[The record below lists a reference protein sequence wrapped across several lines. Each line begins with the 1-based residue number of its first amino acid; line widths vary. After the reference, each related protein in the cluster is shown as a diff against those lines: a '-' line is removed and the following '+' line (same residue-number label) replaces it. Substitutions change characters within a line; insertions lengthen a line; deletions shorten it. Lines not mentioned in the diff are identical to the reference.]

1 MTARG
6 HAGWGESLND
16 AQVMHAMALDDMY
29 HVQSV
34 LARGAGELTEL
45 VTIEG
50 AGPFV
55 RKKIPAEMARRGVW
69 SALGQCSCTRLPRV
83 EATYEL
89 PDQFVVVYDYV
100 PGKTAESLVK
110 ESGVLPEAEATR
122 IASEVCEA
130 AGALH
135 ELGVIHRDISPRN
148 IVVSSDGAHLIDLGI
163 ARLRVEGAVRDTNAL
178 GTYGFAAPEQYGF
191 EQTDARSDVYSIGC
205 VLGYLLTGLVPN
217 ADGYQ
222 EALADEAHVS
232 AQVRTIVQKACSFE
246 PSSRCQSAMD
256 LAAALR
262 CERDAGGAQRQQ
274 VSLADIGSEIDL
286 EELRAAIEASERE
299 ARGDKAERTSR
310 RPKRNALLVVV
321 ACVLTVVAVILV
333 LLAKDGVIAR
343 RVGMDASSTPT
354 WGGSYKPS
362 TNASSADAP
371 SGDNEA
377 AADDVLKVGN
387 VSWRYCAGWVYATY
401 SVTNTS
407 NDKLLRMPTTTAT
420 ARDASGNVVGSSGG
434 IFSYVFPG
442 QTLWDEVAV
451 TDDADVATVT
461 VTPETVEDWEQASAS
476 ADDASAF
483 SVLNTTCKA
492 KPGTALS
499 VTGEVACQKK
509 SRFAEGQIG
518 LAVLLKDASGSVVAS
533 QIVMTDYPADGGSS
547 PFEAYILDV
556 PEFDTYE
563 VYPFDM

>member
-69 SALGQCSCTRLPRV
+69 SALGLCSCTRLPRV

-148 IVVSSDGAHLIDLGI
+148 IVVSADGAHLIDLGI

-246 PSSRCQSAMD
+246 PSSRYQSAAE
-256 LAAALR
+256 LSAALR
-262 CERDAGGAQRQQ
+262 GEKPAEAEVLVAEQTASAATRGKTPRGARPSRRYPWFITLAQVMAFVLAAFCMVMIVRGVLGRQAASGGDDAAAASAPAAQTAEAPSSGGAATAPEDSILQ
-274 VSLADIGSEIDL
+274 VKTLGWFEDTGFAYAVYEMSNTSDDVCVSPAD
-286 EELRAAIEASERE
+286 
-299 ARGDKAERTSR
+299 
-310 RPKRNALLVVV
+310 V
-321 ACVLTVVAVILV
+321 TVTGY
-333 LLAKDGVIAR
+333 AKDGSVKVTLWDMATYLYPGQTVT
-343 RVGMDASSTPT
+343 RVAMVGEALGVTSVGVTCDAPE
-354 WGGSYKPS
+354 SYMLR
-362 TNASSADAP
+362 NATAADAP
-371 SGDNEA
+371 
-377 AADDVLKVGN
+377 VL
-387 VSWRYCAGWVYATY
+387 S
-401 SVTNTS
+401 
-407 NDKLLRMPTTTAT
+407 
-420 ARDASGNVVGSSGG
+420 ASGVDVTQKGE
-434 IFSYVFPG
+434 
-442 QTLWDEVAV
+442 EV
-451 TDDADVATVT
+451 
-461 VTPETVEDWEQASAS
+461 
-476 ADDASAF
+476 
-483 SVLNTTCKA
+483 
-492 KPGTALS
+492 S
-499 VTGEVACQKK
+499 VTGTVALDRAGANDVPYTCVCVV
-509 SRFAEGQIG
+509 F
-518 LAVLLKDASGSVVAS
+518 KDAAGNIVGGGLNSVDTPTEGAS
-533 QIVMTDYPADGGSS
+533 APFQIDCYSVGDYAS
-547 PFEAYILDV
+547 
-556 PEFDTYE
+556 YE
-563 VYPFDM
+563 VYVSQA

>member
-1 MTARG
+1 
-6 HAGWGESLND
+6 
-16 AQVMHAMALDDMY
+16 MALDDMY

-69 SALGQCSCTRLPRV
+69 SALGLCSCTRLPRV

-148 IVVSSDGAHLIDLGI
+148 IVVSADGAHLIDLGI

-246 PSSRCQSAMD
+246 PSSRYQSAAE
-256 LAAALR
+256 LSAALR
-262 CERDAGGAQRQQ
+262 GEKPAEAEVLVAEQTASAATRGKTPRGARPSRRYPWFITLAQVMAFVLAAFCMVMFVRGVLGRQAASGGDDAAAAAASAPAAQTAEAPSSGGAATAPEDSILQ
-274 VSLADIGSEIDL
+274 VKTLGWFEDTGFAYAVYEMSNTSDDVCVSPAD
-286 EELRAAIEASERE
+286 
-299 ARGDKAERTSR
+299 
-310 RPKRNALLVVV
+310 V
-321 ACVLTVVAVILV
+321 TVTGY
-333 LLAKDGVIAR
+333 AKDGSVKVTLWDMATYLYPGQTVT
-343 RVGMDASSTPT
+343 RVAMVGEALGVTSVGVTCDAPE
-354 WGGSYKPS
+354 SYMLR
-362 TNASSADAP
+362 NATAADAP
-371 SGDNEA
+371 
-377 AADDVLKVGN
+377 VL
-387 VSWRYCAGWVYATY
+387 S
-401 SVTNTS
+401 
-407 NDKLLRMPTTTAT
+407 
-420 ARDASGNVVGSSGG
+420 ASGVDVTQKGE
-434 IFSYVFPG
+434 
-442 QTLWDEVAV
+442 EV
-451 TDDADVATVT
+451 
-461 VTPETVEDWEQASAS
+461 
-476 ADDASAF
+476 
-483 SVLNTTCKA
+483 
-492 KPGTALS
+492 S
-499 VTGEVACQKK
+499 VTGTVALDRAGANDVPYTCVCVV
-509 SRFAEGQIG
+509 F
-518 LAVLLKDASGSVVAS
+518 KDAAGNIVGGGLNSVDTPTEGAS
-533 QIVMTDYPADGGSS
+533 APFQIDCYSVGDYAS
-547 PFEAYILDV
+547 
-556 PEFDTYE
+556 YE
-563 VYPFDM
+563 VYVSQA

>member
-69 SALGQCSCTRLPRV
+69 SALGLCSCTRLPRV

-148 IVVSSDGAHLIDLGI
+148 IVVSADGAHLIDLGI

-222 EALADEAHVS
+222 EALADEAHAS

-246 PSSRCQSAMD
+246 PSSRYQSAAE
-256 LAAALR
+256 LSAALR
-262 CERDAGGAQRQQ
+262 GEKPAEAEVLVAEQTASAATRGKTPRGARPSRRYPWFITLAQVMAFVLAAFCMVMFVRGVLGRQAASGGDDAAAASAPAAQTAEAPSSGGAATAPEDSILQ
-274 VSLADIGSEIDL
+274 VKTLGWFEDTGFAYAVYEMSNTSDDVCVSPAD
-286 EELRAAIEASERE
+286 
-299 ARGDKAERTSR
+299 
-310 RPKRNALLVVV
+310 V
-321 ACVLTVVAVILV
+321 TVTGY
-333 LLAKDGVIAR
+333 AKDGSVKVTLWDMATYLYPGQTVT
-343 RVGMDASSTPT
+343 RVAMVGEALGVTSVGVTCDAPE
-354 WGGSYKPS
+354 SYMLR
-362 TNASSADAP
+362 NATAADAP
-371 SGDNEA
+371 
-377 AADDVLKVGN
+377 VL
-387 VSWRYCAGWVYATY
+387 S
-401 SVTNTS
+401 
-407 NDKLLRMPTTTAT
+407 
-420 ARDASGNVVGSSGG
+420 ASGVDVTQKGE
-434 IFSYVFPG
+434 
-442 QTLWDEVAV
+442 EV
-451 TDDADVATVT
+451 
-461 VTPETVEDWEQASAS
+461 
-476 ADDASAF
+476 
-483 SVLNTTCKA
+483 
-492 KPGTALS
+492 S
-499 VTGEVACQKK
+499 VTGTVALDRAGANDVPYTCVCVV
-509 SRFAEGQIG
+509 F
-518 LAVLLKDASGSVVAS
+518 KDAAGNIVGGGLNSVDTPTEGAS
-533 QIVMTDYPADGGSS
+533 APFQIDCYSVGDYAS
-547 PFEAYILDV
+547 
-556 PEFDTYE
+556 YE
-563 VYPFDM
+563 VYVSQA

>member
-246 PSSRCQSAMD
+246 PSSRYQSAAE
-256 LAAALR
+256 LSAALR
-262 CERDAGGAQRQQ
+262 GEKPAEAEVLVAEQTASAATRGKTPRGARP
-274 VSLADIGSEIDL
+274 
-286 EELRAAIEASERE
+286 
-299 ARGDKAERTSR
+299 SR
-310 RPKRNALLVVV
+310 RYPWFITLAQVMVF
-321 ACVLTVVAVILV
+321 VLAAFCMVMFVRGV
-333 LLAKDGVIAR
+333 LGRQA
-343 RVGMDASSTPT
+343 
-354 WGGSYKPS
+354 
-362 TNASSADAP
+362 
-371 SGDNEA
+371 
-377 AADDVLKVGN
+377 
-387 VSWRYCAGWVYATY
+387 
-401 SVTNTS
+401 
-407 NDKLLRMPTTTAT
+407 
-420 ARDASGNVVGSSGG
+420 ASGAANSGG
-434 IFSYVFPG
+434 K
-442 QTLWDEVAV
+442 VA
-451 TDDADVATVT
+451 AEA
-461 VTPETVEDWEQASAS
+461 PAASAS
-476 ADDASAF
+476 AAQTAEAPSSGGAATAPEDNVLQVKTLGWFEDTGFAYAVYEMSNTSDDVCVSPADVTVTGYAKDSSVKVTLWDMATYLYPGQTVTRVAMVGEALGVTSVGVTCDAPESYMLRNATAADAPVLSASG
-483 SVLNTTCKA
+483 VDVTQK
-492 KPGTALS
+492 GEEVS
-499 VTGEVACQKK
+499 VTGTVALDRAGANDVPYTCVCVVFKDAAGNIVGGGLN
-509 SRFAEGQIG
+509 SVDTPAEGASAPFQIDCYSVG
-518 LAVLLKDASGSVVAS
+518 DYAS
-533 QIVMTDYPADGGSS
+533 
-547 PFEAYILDV
+547 
-556 PEFDTYE
+556 YE
-563 VYPFDM
+563 VYVSQA

>member
-1 MTARG
+1 M
-6 HAGWGESLND
+6 GESLND
-16 AQVMHAMALDDMY
+16 AQVMHAMALDDVY

-55 RKKIPAEMARRGVW
+55 RKKLPAEMARRGVW

-163 ARLRVEGAVRDTNAL
+163 ARLRVEGAVRDTNAP

-246 PSSRCQSAMD
+246 PSSRYQSAAD

-262 CERDAGGAQRQQ
+262 GEKPAEAEVLVAEQTASAATRGKTPRGARPSRRYPWFITLAQVMVFVLAAFCMVMFVRGVLGRQAASGAADSGGKVAAEAPAASAPAAQTAEAPSSGGAATAPEDNVLQVKTLGWFEDAGTAYAVYEMSNTSDDVC
-274 VSLADIGSEIDL
+274 VSLAG
-286 EELRAAIEASERE
+286 
-299 ARGDKAERTSR
+299 
-310 RPKRNALLVVV
+310 V
-321 ACVLTVVAVILV
+321 TVTGY
-333 LLAKDGVIAR
+333 AKDGSV
-343 RVGMDASSTPT
+343 
-354 WGGSYKPS
+354 
-362 TNASSADAP
+362 
-371 SGDNEA
+371 
-377 AADDVLKVGN
+377 KVTL
-387 VSWRYCAGWVYATY
+387 WDMATY
-401 SVTNTS
+401 
-407 NDKLLRMPTTTAT
+407 L
-420 ARDASGNVVGSSGG
+420 
-434 IFSYVFPG
+434 YPG
-442 QTLWDEVAV
+442 QTVTRVAMVGEALGV
-451 TDDADVATVT
+451 TSVGVTCDAPDSYELRNAT
-461 VTPETVEDWEQASAS
+461 
-476 ADDASAF
+476 ADDAP
-483 SVLNTTCKA
+483 VLSTS
-492 KPGTALS
+492 GVG
-499 VTGEVACQKK
+499 VTERSGEVSVAGMVRLDKAGANDVPYTCVCVVFKDAAGNIVGGGLN
-509 SRFAEGQIG
+509 SVDTPAEG
-518 LAVLLKDASGSVVAS
+518 ASAPFRIDCYSVGDYAS
-533 QIVMTDYPADGGSS
+533 
-547 PFEAYILDV
+547 
-556 PEFDTYE
+556 YE
-563 VYPFDM
+563 VYVSQA

>member
-1 MTARG
+1 MTVRG

-69 SALGQCSCTRLPRV
+69 SALGLCSCTRLPRV

-148 IVVSSDGAHLIDLGI
+148 IVVSADGAHLIDLGI

-246 PSSRCQSAMD
+246 PSSRYQSAAE
-256 LAAALR
+256 LSAALR
-262 CERDAGGAQRQQ
+262 GEKPAEAEVLVAEQTASAATRGKTPRGARPSRRYPWFITLAQVMAFVLAAFCMVMFVRGVLGRQAASGGDDAAAAASAPAAQTAEAPSSGGAATAPEDSILQ
-274 VSLADIGSEIDL
+274 VKTLGWFEDTGFAYAVYEMSNTSDDVCVSPAD
-286 EELRAAIEASERE
+286 
-299 ARGDKAERTSR
+299 
-310 RPKRNALLVVV
+310 V
-321 ACVLTVVAVILV
+321 TVTGY
-333 LLAKDGVIAR
+333 AKDGSVKVTLWDMATYLYPGQTVT
-343 RVGMDASSTPT
+343 RVAMVGEALGVTSVGVTCDAPE
-354 WGGSYKPS
+354 SYMLR
-362 TNASSADAP
+362 NATAADAP
-371 SGDNEA
+371 
-377 AADDVLKVGN
+377 VL
-387 VSWRYCAGWVYATY
+387 S
-401 SVTNTS
+401 
-407 NDKLLRMPTTTAT
+407 
-420 ARDASGNVVGSSGG
+420 ASGVDVTQKGE
-434 IFSYVFPG
+434 
-442 QTLWDEVAV
+442 EV
-451 TDDADVATVT
+451 
-461 VTPETVEDWEQASAS
+461 
-476 ADDASAF
+476 
-483 SVLNTTCKA
+483 
-492 KPGTALS
+492 S
-499 VTGEVACQKK
+499 VTGTVALDRAGANDVPYTCVCVV
-509 SRFAEGQIG
+509 F
-518 LAVLLKDASGSVVAS
+518 KDAAGNIVGGGLNSVDTPTEGAS
-533 QIVMTDYPADGGSS
+533 APFQIDCYSVGDYAS
-547 PFEAYILDV
+547 
-556 PEFDTYE
+556 YE
-563 VYPFDM
+563 VYVSQA

>member
-1 MTARG
+1 MAARG

-69 SALGQCSCTRLPRV
+69 SALGLCSCTRLPRV

-148 IVVSSDGAHLIDLGI
+148 IVVSADGAHLIDLGI

-246 PSSRCQSAMD
+246 PSSRYQSAAE
-256 LAAALR
+256 LSAALR
-262 CERDAGGAQRQQ
+262 GEKPAEAEVLVAEQTASAATRGKTPRGARPSRRYPWFITLAQVMAFVLAAFCMVMFVRGVLGRQAASGGDDAAAASAPAAQTAEAPSSGGAATAPEDSILQ
-274 VSLADIGSEIDL
+274 VKTLGWFEDTGFAYAVYEMSNTSDDVCVSPAD
-286 EELRAAIEASERE
+286 
-299 ARGDKAERTSR
+299 
-310 RPKRNALLVVV
+310 V
-321 ACVLTVVAVILV
+321 TVTGY
-333 LLAKDGVIAR
+333 AKDGSVKVTLWDMATYLYPSQTVT
-343 RVGMDASSTPT
+343 RVAMVGEALGVTSVGVTCDAPE
-354 WGGSYKPS
+354 SYMLR
-362 TNASSADAP
+362 NATAADAP
-371 SGDNEA
+371 
-377 AADDVLKVGN
+377 VL
-387 VSWRYCAGWVYATY
+387 S
-401 SVTNTS
+401 
-407 NDKLLRMPTTTAT
+407 
-420 ARDASGNVVGSSGG
+420 ASGVDVTQKGE
-434 IFSYVFPG
+434 
-442 QTLWDEVAV
+442 EV
-451 TDDADVATVT
+451 
-461 VTPETVEDWEQASAS
+461 
-476 ADDASAF
+476 
-483 SVLNTTCKA
+483 
-492 KPGTALS
+492 S
-499 VTGEVACQKK
+499 VTGTVALDRAGANDVPYTCVCVV
-509 SRFAEGQIG
+509 F
-518 LAVLLKDASGSVVAS
+518 KDAAGNIVGGGLNSVDTPTEGAS
-533 QIVMTDYPADGGSS
+533 APFQIDCYSVGDYAS
-547 PFEAYILDV
+547 
-556 PEFDTYE
+556 YE
-563 VYPFDM
+563 VYVSQA

>member
-69 SALGQCSCTRLPRV
+69 SALGLCSCTRLPRV

-148 IVVSSDGAHLIDLGI
+148 IVVSADGAHLIDLGI

-246 PSSRCQSAMD
+246 PSSRYQSAAE
-256 LAAALR
+256 LSAALR
-262 CERDAGGAQRQQ
+262 GEKPAEAEVLVAEQTASAATRGKTPRGARPSRRYPWFITLAQVMAFVLAAFCMVMFVRGVLGRQAASGGDDAAAASAPAAQTAEAPSSGGAATAPEDSILQ
-274 VSLADIGSEIDL
+274 VKTLGWFEDTGFAYAVYEMSNTSDDVCVSPAD
-286 EELRAAIEASERE
+286 
-299 ARGDKAERTSR
+299 
-310 RPKRNALLVVV
+310 V
-321 ACVLTVVAVILV
+321 TVTGY
-333 LLAKDGVIAR
+333 AKDGSVKVTLWDMATYLYPGQTVT
-343 RVGMDASSTPT
+343 RVAMVGEALGVTSVGVTCDAPE
-354 WGGSYKPS
+354 SYMLR
-362 TNASSADAP
+362 NATAADAP
-371 SGDNEA
+371 
-377 AADDVLKVGN
+377 VL
-387 VSWRYCAGWVYATY
+387 S
-401 SVTNTS
+401 
-407 NDKLLRMPTTTAT
+407 
-420 ARDASGNVVGSSGG
+420 ASGVDVTQKGE
-434 IFSYVFPG
+434 
-442 QTLWDEVAV
+442 EV
-451 TDDADVATVT
+451 
-461 VTPETVEDWEQASAS
+461 
-476 ADDASAF
+476 
-483 SVLNTTCKA
+483 
-492 KPGTALS
+492 S
-499 VTGEVACQKK
+499 VTGTVALDRAGANDVPYTCVCVV
-509 SRFAEGQIG
+509 F
-518 LAVLLKDASGSVVAS
+518 KDAAGNIVGGGLNSVDTPTEGAS
-533 QIVMTDYPADGGSS
+533 APFQIDCYSVGDYAS
-547 PFEAYILDV
+547 
-556 PEFDTYE
+556 YE
-563 VYPFDM
+563 VYVSQA

>member
-69 SALGQCSCTRLPRV
+69 SALGLCSCTRLPRV

-148 IVVSSDGAHLIDLGI
+148 IVVSADGAHLIDLGI

-246 PSSRCQSAMD
+246 PSSRYQSAAE
-256 LAAALR
+256 LSAALR
-262 CERDAGGAQRQQ
+262 GEKPAEAEVLVAEQTASAATRGKTPRGARPSRRYPWFITLAQVMAFVLAAFCKVMFVRGVLGRQAASGGDDAAAAASAPAAQTAEAPSSGGAATAPEDSILQ
-274 VSLADIGSEIDL
+274 VKTLGWFEDTGFAYAVYEMSNTSDDVCVSPAD
-286 EELRAAIEASERE
+286 
-299 ARGDKAERTSR
+299 
-310 RPKRNALLVVV
+310 V
-321 ACVLTVVAVILV
+321 TVTGY
-333 LLAKDGVIAR
+333 AKDGSVKVTLWDMATYLYPGQTVT
-343 RVGMDASSTPT
+343 RVAMVGEALGVTSVGVTCDAPE
-354 WGGSYKPS
+354 SYMLS
-362 TNASSADAP
+362 NATAADAP
-371 SGDNEA
+371 
-377 AADDVLKVGN
+377 VL
-387 VSWRYCAGWVYATY
+387 S
-401 SVTNTS
+401 
-407 NDKLLRMPTTTAT
+407 
-420 ARDASGNVVGSSGG
+420 ASGVDVTQKGE
-434 IFSYVFPG
+434 
-442 QTLWDEVAV
+442 EV
-451 TDDADVATVT
+451 
-461 VTPETVEDWEQASAS
+461 
-476 ADDASAF
+476 
-483 SVLNTTCKA
+483 
-492 KPGTALS
+492 S
-499 VTGEVACQKK
+499 VTGTVALDRAGANDVPYTCVCVV
-509 SRFAEGQIG
+509 F
-518 LAVLLKDASGSVVAS
+518 KDAAGNIVGGGLNSVDTPTEGAS
-533 QIVMTDYPADGGSS
+533 APFQIDCYSVGDYAS
-547 PFEAYILDV
+547 
-556 PEFDTYE
+556 YE
-563 VYPFDM
+563 VYVSQA

>member
-6 HAGWGESLND
+6 HVGWGESLND

-69 SALGQCSCTRLPRV
+69 SALGLCSCTRLPRV

-148 IVVSSDGAHLIDLGI
+148 IVVSADGAHLIDLGI

-246 PSSRCQSAMD
+246 PSSRYQSAAE
-256 LAAALR
+256 LSAALR
-262 CERDAGGAQRQQ
+262 GEKPAEAEVLVAEQTASAATRGKTPRGARPSRRYPWFITLAQVMAFVLAAFCMVMFVRGVLGRQAASGGDDAAAASAPAAQTAEAPSSGGAATAPEDSILQ
-274 VSLADIGSEIDL
+274 VKTLGWFEDTGFAYAVYEMSNTSDDVCVSPAD
-286 EELRAAIEASERE
+286 
-299 ARGDKAERTSR
+299 
-310 RPKRNALLVVV
+310 V
-321 ACVLTVVAVILV
+321 TVTGY
-333 LLAKDGVIAR
+333 AKDGSVKVTLWDMATYLYPGQTVT
-343 RVGMDASSTPT
+343 RVAMVGEALGVTSVGVTCDAPE
-354 WGGSYKPS
+354 SYMLR
-362 TNASSADAP
+362 NATAADAP
-371 SGDNEA
+371 
-377 AADDVLKVGN
+377 VL
-387 VSWRYCAGWVYATY
+387 S
-401 SVTNTS
+401 
-407 NDKLLRMPTTTAT
+407 
-420 ARDASGNVVGSSGG
+420 ASGVDVTQKGE
-434 IFSYVFPG
+434 
-442 QTLWDEVAV
+442 EV
-451 TDDADVATVT
+451 
-461 VTPETVEDWEQASAS
+461 
-476 ADDASAF
+476 
-483 SVLNTTCKA
+483 
-492 KPGTALS
+492 S
-499 VTGEVACQKK
+499 VTGTVALDRAGANDVPYTCVCVV
-509 SRFAEGQIG
+509 F
-518 LAVLLKDASGSVVAS
+518 KDAAGNIVGGGLNSVDTPTEGAS
-533 QIVMTDYPADGGSS
+533 APFQIDCYSVGDYAS
-547 PFEAYILDV
+547 
-556 PEFDTYE
+556 YE
-563 VYPFDM
+563 VYVSQA

>member
-69 SALGQCSCTRLPRV
+69 SALGLCSCTRLPRV

-148 IVVSSDGAHLIDLGI
+148 IVVSADGAHLIDLGI

-232 AQVRTIVQKACSFE
+232 AQVRTIVQKARSFE
-246 PSSRCQSAMD
+246 PSSRYQSAAE
-256 LAAALR
+256 LSAALR
-262 CERDAGGAQRQQ
+262 GEKPAEAEVLVAEQTASAATRGKTPRGARPSRRYPWFITLAQVMAFVLAAFCMVMFVRGVLGRQAASGGDDAAAAASAPAAQTAEAPSSGGAATAPEDSILQ
-274 VSLADIGSEIDL
+274 VKTLGWFEDTGFAYAVYEMSNTSDDVCVSPAD
-286 EELRAAIEASERE
+286 
-299 ARGDKAERTSR
+299 
-310 RPKRNALLVVV
+310 V
-321 ACVLTVVAVILV
+321 TVTGY
-333 LLAKDGVIAR
+333 AKDGSVKVTLWDMATYLYPGQTVT
-343 RVGMDASSTPT
+343 RVAMVGEALGVTSVGVTCDAPE
-354 WGGSYKPS
+354 SYMLR
-362 TNASSADAP
+362 NATAADAP
-371 SGDNEA
+371 
-377 AADDVLKVGN
+377 VL
-387 VSWRYCAGWVYATY
+387 S
-401 SVTNTS
+401 
-407 NDKLLRMPTTTAT
+407 
-420 ARDASGNVVGSSGG
+420 ASGVDVTQKGE
-434 IFSYVFPG
+434 
-442 QTLWDEVAV
+442 EV
-451 TDDADVATVT
+451 
-461 VTPETVEDWEQASAS
+461 
-476 ADDASAF
+476 
-483 SVLNTTCKA
+483 
-492 KPGTALS
+492 S
-499 VTGEVACQKK
+499 VTGTVALDRAGANDVPYTCVCVV
-509 SRFAEGQIG
+509 F
-518 LAVLLKDASGSVVAS
+518 KDAAGNIVGGGLNSVDTPTEGAS
-533 QIVMTDYPADGGSS
+533 APFQIDCYSVGDYAS
-547 PFEAYILDV
+547 
-556 PEFDTYE
+556 YE
-563 VYPFDM
+563 VYVSQA

>member
-55 RKKIPAEMARRGVW
+55 RKKIPAEMTRRGVW

-100 PGKTAESLVK
+100 PGKTAELLVK
-110 ESGVLPEAEATR
+110 ESGVLPEVEATR

-135 ELGVIHRDISPRN
+135 KLGVIHRDISPRN
-148 IVVSSDGAHLIDLGI
+148 IVVSADGAHLIDLGI

-246 PSSRCQSAMD
+246 PSSRYQSAAE
-256 LAAALR
+256 LSAALR
-262 CERDAGGAQRQQ
+262 GEKPAEAEVLVAEQTASAATRGKTPRGARPSRRYPWFITLAQVMVFVLAAFCMVMFVRGVLGRQAASGGDDAAAAAPTASAPAAQTAEAPSSGGAATAPEDSILQ
-274 VSLADIGSEIDL
+274 VKTLGWFEDTGFAYAVYEMSNTSDDVCVSPADVTVTGYAKDSSVKVTLWDMATYL
-286 EELRAAIEASERE
+286 YPGQTVTRVAMVGEAL
-299 ARGDKAERTSR
+299 GVTSVGVTCDA
-310 RPKRNALLVVV
+310 PESYMLRNAT
-321 ACVLTVVAVILV
+321 A
-333 LLAKDGVIAR
+333 
-343 RVGMDASSTPT
+343 
-354 WGGSYKPS
+354 
-362 TNASSADAP
+362 ADAP
-371 SGDNEA
+371 
-377 AADDVLKVGN
+377 VL
-387 VSWRYCAGWVYATY
+387 S
-401 SVTNTS
+401 
-407 NDKLLRMPTTTAT
+407 
-420 ARDASGNVVGSSGG
+420 ASGVDVTQKGE
-434 IFSYVFPG
+434 
-442 QTLWDEVAV
+442 EV
-451 TDDADVATVT
+451 
-461 VTPETVEDWEQASAS
+461 
-476 ADDASAF
+476 
-483 SVLNTTCKA
+483 
-492 KPGTALS
+492 S
-499 VTGEVACQKK
+499 VTGTVALDRAGANDVPYTCVCVV
-509 SRFAEGQIG
+509 F
-518 LAVLLKDASGSVVAS
+518 KDAAGNIVGGGLNSVDTPTEGAS
-533 QIVMTDYPADGGSS
+533 APFQIDCYSVGDYAS
-547 PFEAYILDV
+547 
-556 PEFDTYE
+556 YE
-563 VYPFDM
+563 VYVSQA

>member
-69 SALGQCSCTRLPRV
+69 SALGLCSCTRLPRV

-148 IVVSSDGAHLIDLGI
+148 IVVSADGAHLIDLGI

-246 PSSRCQSAMD
+246 PSSRYQSAAE
-256 LAAALR
+256 LSAALR
-262 CERDAGGAQRQQ
+262 GEKPAEAEVLVAEQTASAATRGKTPRGARPSRRYPWFITLAQVMAFVLAAFCMVMFVRGVLGRQAASGGDDAAAASAPAAQTAEAPSSGGAATAPEDSILQ
-274 VSLADIGSEIDL
+274 VKTLGWFEDTGFAYAVYEMSNTSDDVCVSPAD
-286 EELRAAIEASERE
+286 
-299 ARGDKAERTSR
+299 
-310 RPKRNALLVVV
+310 V
-321 ACVLTVVAVILV
+321 TVTGY
-333 LLAKDGVIAR
+333 AKDGSVKVTLWDMATYLYPGQTVT
-343 RVGMDASSTPT
+343 RVAMVGEALGVTSVGVTCDAPE
-354 WGGSYKPS
+354 SYMLR
-362 TNASSADAP
+362 NATAADAP
-371 SGDNEA
+371 
-377 AADDVLKVGN
+377 VL
-387 VSWRYCAGWVYATY
+387 S
-401 SVTNTS
+401 
-407 NDKLLRMPTTTAT
+407 
-420 ARDASGNVVGSSGG
+420 ASGVDVTQKGE
-434 IFSYVFPG
+434 
-442 QTLWDEVAV
+442 EV
-451 TDDADVATVT
+451 
-461 VTPETVEDWEQASAS
+461 
-476 ADDASAF
+476 
-483 SVLNTTCKA
+483 
-492 KPGTALS
+492 S
-499 VTGEVACQKK
+499 VTGTVALDRAGTNDVPYTCVCVV
-509 SRFAEGQIG
+509 F
-518 LAVLLKDASGSVVAS
+518 KDAAGNIVGGGLNSVDTPTEGAS
-533 QIVMTDYPADGGSS
+533 APFQIDCYSVGDYAS
-547 PFEAYILDV
+547 
-556 PEFDTYE
+556 YE
-563 VYPFDM
+563 VYVSQA

>member
-69 SALGQCSCTRLPRV
+69 SALGLCSCTRLPRV

-148 IVVSSDGAHLIDLGI
+148 IVVSADGAHLIDLGI
-163 ARLRVEGAVRDTNAL
+163 DRLRVEGAVRDTNAL

-246 PSSRCQSAMD
+246 PSSRYQSAAE
-256 LAAALR
+256 LSAALR
-262 CERDAGGAQRQQ
+262 GEKPAEAEVLVAEQTASAATRGKTPRGARPSRRYPWFITLAQVMAFVLAAFCMVMFVRGVLGRQAASGGDDAAAASAPAAQTAEAPSSGGAATAPEDSILQVKTLGWFEDAGFAYAVYEMSNTSDDVC
-274 VSLADIGSEIDL
+274 VSPAD
-286 EELRAAIEASERE
+286 
-299 ARGDKAERTSR
+299 
-310 RPKRNALLVVV
+310 V
-321 ACVLTVVAVILV
+321 TVTGY
-333 LLAKDGVIAR
+333 AKDGSVKVTLWDMATYLYPGQTVT
-343 RVGMDASSTPT
+343 RVAMVGEALGVTSVGVTCDAPE
-354 WGGSYKPS
+354 SYMLR
-362 TNASSADAP
+362 NATAADAP
-371 SGDNEA
+371 
-377 AADDVLKVGN
+377 VL
-387 VSWRYCAGWVYATY
+387 S
-401 SVTNTS
+401 
-407 NDKLLRMPTTTAT
+407 
-420 ARDASGNVVGSSGG
+420 ASGVDVTQKGE
-434 IFSYVFPG
+434 
-442 QTLWDEVAV
+442 EV
-451 TDDADVATVT
+451 
-461 VTPETVEDWEQASAS
+461 
-476 ADDASAF
+476 
-483 SVLNTTCKA
+483 
-492 KPGTALS
+492 S
-499 VTGEVACQKK
+499 VTGTVALDRAGANDVPYTCVCVV
-509 SRFAEGQIG
+509 F
-518 LAVLLKDASGSVVAS
+518 KDAAGNIVGGGLNSVDTPTEGAS
-533 QIVMTDYPADGGSS
+533 APFQIDCYSVGDYAS
-547 PFEAYILDV
+547 
-556 PEFDTYE
+556 YE
-563 VYPFDM
+563 VYVSQA

>member
-69 SALGQCSCTRLPRV
+69 SALGLCSCTRLPRV

-135 ELGVIHRDISPRN
+135 ELGVIHRDISSRN
-148 IVVSSDGAHLIDLGI
+148 IVVSADGAHLIDLGI

-246 PSSRCQSAMD
+246 PSSRYQSAAE
-256 LAAALR
+256 LSAALR
-262 CERDAGGAQRQQ
+262 GEKPAEAEVLVAEQTASAATRGKTPRGARPSRRYPWFITLAQVMAFVLAAFCMVMFVRGVLGRQAASGGDDAAAASAPAAQTAEAPSSGGAATAPEDSILQ
-274 VSLADIGSEIDL
+274 VKTLGWFEDTGFAYAVYEMSNTSDDVCVSPAD
-286 EELRAAIEASERE
+286 
-299 ARGDKAERTSR
+299 
-310 RPKRNALLVVV
+310 V
-321 ACVLTVVAVILV
+321 TVTGY
-333 LLAKDGVIAR
+333 AKDGSVKVTLWDMATYLYPGQTVT
-343 RVGMDASSTPT
+343 RVAMVGEALGVTSVGVTCDAPE
-354 WGGSYKPS
+354 SYMLR
-362 TNASSADAP
+362 NATAADAP
-371 SGDNEA
+371 
-377 AADDVLKVGN
+377 VL
-387 VSWRYCAGWVYATY
+387 S
-401 SVTNTS
+401 
-407 NDKLLRMPTTTAT
+407 
-420 ARDASGNVVGSSGG
+420 ASGVDVTQKGE
-434 IFSYVFPG
+434 
-442 QTLWDEVAV
+442 EV
-451 TDDADVATVT
+451 
-461 VTPETVEDWEQASAS
+461 
-476 ADDASAF
+476 
-483 SVLNTTCKA
+483 
-492 KPGTALS
+492 S
-499 VTGEVACQKK
+499 VTGTVALDRAGANDVPYTCVCVV
-509 SRFAEGQIG
+509 F
-518 LAVLLKDASGSVVAS
+518 KDAAGNIVGGGLNSVDTPTEGAS
-533 QIVMTDYPADGGSS
+533 APFQIDCYSVGDYAS
-547 PFEAYILDV
+547 
-556 PEFDTYE
+556 YE
-563 VYPFDM
+563 VYVSQA

>member
-69 SALGQCSCTRLPRV
+69 SALGLCSRTRLPRV

-148 IVVSSDGAHLIDLGI
+148 IVVSADGAHLIDLGI

-246 PSSRCQSAMD
+246 PSSRYQSAAE
-256 LAAALR
+256 LSAALR
-262 CERDAGGAQRQQ
+262 GEKPAEAEVLVAEQTASAATRGKTPRGARPSRRYPWFITLAQVMAFVLAAFCMVMFVRGVLGRQAASGGDDAAAAASAPAAQTAEAPSSGGAATAPEDSILQ
-274 VSLADIGSEIDL
+274 VKTLGWFEDTGFAYAVYEMSNTSDDVCVSPAD
-286 EELRAAIEASERE
+286 
-299 ARGDKAERTSR
+299 
-310 RPKRNALLVVV
+310 V
-321 ACVLTVVAVILV
+321 TVTGY
-333 LLAKDGVIAR
+333 AKDGSVKVTLWDMATYLYPGQTVT
-343 RVGMDASSTPT
+343 RVAMVGEALGVTSVGVTCDAPE
-354 WGGSYKPS
+354 SYMLR
-362 TNASSADAP
+362 NATAADAP
-371 SGDNEA
+371 
-377 AADDVLKVGN
+377 VL
-387 VSWRYCAGWVYATY
+387 S
-401 SVTNTS
+401 
-407 NDKLLRMPTTTAT
+407 
-420 ARDASGNVVGSSGG
+420 ASGVDVTQKGE
-434 IFSYVFPG
+434 
-442 QTLWDEVAV
+442 EV
-451 TDDADVATVT
+451 
-461 VTPETVEDWEQASAS
+461 
-476 ADDASAF
+476 
-483 SVLNTTCKA
+483 
-492 KPGTALS
+492 S
-499 VTGEVACQKK
+499 VTGTVALDRAGANDVPYTCVCVV
-509 SRFAEGQIG
+509 F
-518 LAVLLKDASGSVVAS
+518 KDAAGNIVGGGLNSVDTPTEGAS
-533 QIVMTDYPADGGSS
+533 APFQIDCYSVGDYAS
-547 PFEAYILDV
+547 
-556 PEFDTYE
+556 YE
-563 VYPFDM
+563 VYVSQA

>member
-69 SALGQCSCTRLPRV
+69 SALGLCSCTRLPRV

-89 PDQFVVVYDYV
+89 SDQFVVVYDYV

-148 IVVSSDGAHLIDLGI
+148 IVVSADGAHLIDLGI

-205 VLGYLLTGLVPN
+205 VLGYLLTGLVPK

-246 PSSRCQSAMD
+246 PSSRYQSAAE
-256 LAAALR
+256 LSAALR
-262 CERDAGGAQRQQ
+262 GEKPAEAEVLVAEQTASAATRGKTPRGARPSRRYPWFITLAQVMAFVLAAFCMVMFVRGVLGRQAASGGDDAAAAASAPAAQTAEAPSSGGAATAPEDSILQ
-274 VSLADIGSEIDL
+274 VKTLGWFEDTGFAYAVYEMSNTSDDVCVSPAD
-286 EELRAAIEASERE
+286 
-299 ARGDKAERTSR
+299 
-310 RPKRNALLVVV
+310 V
-321 ACVLTVVAVILV
+321 TVTGY
-333 LLAKDGVIAR
+333 AKDGSVKVTLWDMATYLYPGQTVT
-343 RVGMDASSTPT
+343 RVAMVGEALGVTSVGVTCDAPE
-354 WGGSYKPS
+354 SYMLR
-362 TNASSADAP
+362 NATAADAP
-371 SGDNEA
+371 
-377 AADDVLKVGN
+377 VL
-387 VSWRYCAGWVYATY
+387 S
-401 SVTNTS
+401 
-407 NDKLLRMPTTTAT
+407 
-420 ARDASGNVVGSSGG
+420 ASGVDVTQKGE
-434 IFSYVFPG
+434 
-442 QTLWDEVAV
+442 EV
-451 TDDADVATVT
+451 
-461 VTPETVEDWEQASAS
+461 
-476 ADDASAF
+476 
-483 SVLNTTCKA
+483 
-492 KPGTALS
+492 S
-499 VTGEVACQKK
+499 VTGTVALDRAGANDVPYTCVCVV
-509 SRFAEGQIG
+509 F
-518 LAVLLKDASGSVVAS
+518 KDAAGNIVGGGLNSVDTPTEGAS
-533 QIVMTDYPADGGSS
+533 APFQIDCYSVGDYAS
-547 PFEAYILDV
+547 
-556 PEFDTYE
+556 YE
-563 VYPFDM
+563 VYVSQA

>member
-6 HAGWGESLND
+6 HVGWGESLND

-69 SALGQCSCTRLPRV
+69 SALGLCSCTRLPRV

-148 IVVSSDGAHLIDLGI
+148 IVVSADGAHLIDLGI
-163 ARLRVEGAVRDTNAL
+163 DRLRVEGAVRDTNAL

-246 PSSRCQSAMD
+246 PSSRYQSAAE
-256 LAAALR
+256 LSAALR
-262 CERDAGGAQRQQ
+262 GEKPAEAEVLVAEQTASAATRGKTPRGARPSRRYPWFITLAQVMAFVLAAFCMVMFVRGVLGRQAASGGDDAAAAASAPAAQTAEAPSSGGAATAPEDSILQ
-274 VSLADIGSEIDL
+274 VKTLGWFEDTGFAYAVYEMSNTSDDVCVSPAD
-286 EELRAAIEASERE
+286 
-299 ARGDKAERTSR
+299 
-310 RPKRNALLVVV
+310 V
-321 ACVLTVVAVILV
+321 TVTGY
-333 LLAKDGVIAR
+333 AKDGSVKVTLWDMATYLYPGQTVT
-343 RVGMDASSTPT
+343 RVAMVGEALGVTSVGVTCDAPE
-354 WGGSYKPS
+354 SYMLR
-362 TNASSADAP
+362 NATAADAP
-371 SGDNEA
+371 
-377 AADDVLKVGN
+377 VL
-387 VSWRYCAGWVYATY
+387 S
-401 SVTNTS
+401 
-407 NDKLLRMPTTTAT
+407 
-420 ARDASGNVVGSSGG
+420 ASGVDVTQKGE
-434 IFSYVFPG
+434 
-442 QTLWDEVAV
+442 EV
-451 TDDADVATVT
+451 
-461 VTPETVEDWEQASAS
+461 
-476 ADDASAF
+476 
-483 SVLNTTCKA
+483 
-492 KPGTALS
+492 S
-499 VTGEVACQKK
+499 VTGTVALDHAGANDVPYTCVCVV
-509 SRFAEGQIG
+509 F
-518 LAVLLKDASGSVVAS
+518 KDAAGNIVGGGLNSVDTPTEGAS
-533 QIVMTDYPADGGSS
+533 APFQIDCYSVGDYAS
-547 PFEAYILDV
+547 
-556 PEFDTYE
+556 YE
-563 VYPFDM
+563 VYVSQA

>member
-16 AQVMHAMALDDMY
+16 AQVMHTMALDDMY

-69 SALGQCSCTRLPRV
+69 SALGLCSCTRLPRV

-148 IVVSSDGAHLIDLGI
+148 IVVSADGAHLIDLGI

-246 PSSRCQSAMD
+246 PSSRYQSAAE
-256 LAAALR
+256 LSAALR
-262 CERDAGGAQRQQ
+262 GEKPAEAEVLVAEQTASAATRGKTPRGARPSRRYPWFITLAQVMAFVLAAFCMVMFVRGVLGRQAASGGDDAAAAASAPAAQTAEAPSSGGAATAPEDSILQ
-274 VSLADIGSEIDL
+274 VKTLGWFEDTGFAYAVYEMSNTSDDVCVSPAD
-286 EELRAAIEASERE
+286 
-299 ARGDKAERTSR
+299 
-310 RPKRNALLVVV
+310 V
-321 ACVLTVVAVILV
+321 TVTGY
-333 LLAKDGVIAR
+333 AKDGSVKVTLWDMATYLYPGQTVT
-343 RVGMDASSTPT
+343 RVAMVGEALGVTSVGVTCDAPE
-354 WGGSYKPS
+354 SYMLR
-362 TNASSADAP
+362 NATAADAP
-371 SGDNEA
+371 
-377 AADDVLKVGN
+377 VL
-387 VSWRYCAGWVYATY
+387 S
-401 SVTNTS
+401 
-407 NDKLLRMPTTTAT
+407 
-420 ARDASGNVVGSSGG
+420 ASGVDVTQKGE
-434 IFSYVFPG
+434 
-442 QTLWDEVAV
+442 EV
-451 TDDADVATVT
+451 
-461 VTPETVEDWEQASAS
+461 
-476 ADDASAF
+476 
-483 SVLNTTCKA
+483 
-492 KPGTALS
+492 S
-499 VTGEVACQKK
+499 VTGTVALDRAGANDVPYTCVCVV
-509 SRFAEGQIG
+509 F
-518 LAVLLKDASGSVVAS
+518 KDAAGNIVGGGLNSVDTPTEGAS
-533 QIVMTDYPADGGSS
+533 APFQIDCYSVGDYAS
-547 PFEAYILDV
+547 
-556 PEFDTYE
+556 YE
-563 VYPFDM
+563 VYVSQA

>member
-69 SALGQCSCTRLPRV
+69 SALGLCSCTRLPRV

-148 IVVSSDGAHLIDLGI
+148 IVVSADGAHLIDLGI
-163 ARLRVEGAVRDTNAL
+163 DRLRVEGAVRDTNAL

-246 PSSRCQSAMD
+246 PSSRYQSAAE
-256 LAAALR
+256 LSAALR
-262 CERDAGGAQRQQ
+262 GEKPAEAEVLVAEQTASAATRGKTPRGARPSRRYPWFITLAQVMAFVLAAFCMVMFVRGVLGRQAASGGDDAAAASAPAAQTAEAPSSGGAATAPEDSILQ
-274 VSLADIGSEIDL
+274 VKTLGWFEDTGFAYAVYEMSNTSDDVCVSPAD
-286 EELRAAIEASERE
+286 
-299 ARGDKAERTSR
+299 
-310 RPKRNALLVVV
+310 V
-321 ACVLTVVAVILV
+321 TVTGY
-333 LLAKDGVIAR
+333 AKDGSVKVTLWDMATYLYPGQTVT
-343 RVGMDASSTPT
+343 RVAMVGEALGVTSVGVTCDAPE
-354 WGGSYKPS
+354 SYMLR
-362 TNASSADAP
+362 NATAADAP
-371 SGDNEA
+371 
-377 AADDVLKVGN
+377 VL
-387 VSWRYCAGWVYATY
+387 S
-401 SVTNTS
+401 
-407 NDKLLRMPTTTAT
+407 
-420 ARDASGNVVGSSGG
+420 ASGVDVTQKGE
-434 IFSYVFPG
+434 
-442 QTLWDEVAV
+442 EV
-451 TDDADVATVT
+451 
-461 VTPETVEDWEQASAS
+461 
-476 ADDASAF
+476 
-483 SVLNTTCKA
+483 
-492 KPGTALS
+492 S
-499 VTGEVACQKK
+499 VTGTVALDRAGANDVPYTCVCVV
-509 SRFAEGQIG
+509 F
-518 LAVLLKDASGSVVAS
+518 KDAAGNIVGGGLNSVDTPTEGAS
-533 QIVMTDYPADGGSS
+533 APFQIDCYSVGDYAS
-547 PFEAYILDV
+547 
-556 PEFDTYE
+556 YE
-563 VYPFDM
+563 VYVSQA

>member
-69 SALGQCSCTRLPRV
+69 SALGLCSCTRLPRV

-148 IVVSSDGAHLIDLGI
+148 IVVSADGAHLIDLGI

-246 PSSRCQSAMD
+246 PSSRYQSAAE
-256 LAAALR
+256 LSAALR
-262 CERDAGGAQRQQ
+262 GEKPAEAEVLVAEQTASAATRGKTPRGARPSRRYPWFITLAQVMAFVLAAFCMVVFVRGVLGRQAASGGDDAAAAASAPAAQTAEAPSSGGAATAPEDSILQ
-274 VSLADIGSEIDL
+274 VKTLGWFEDTGFAYAVYEMSNTSDDVCVSPAD
-286 EELRAAIEASERE
+286 
-299 ARGDKAERTSR
+299 
-310 RPKRNALLVVV
+310 V
-321 ACVLTVVAVILV
+321 TVTGY
-333 LLAKDGVIAR
+333 AKDGSVKVTLWDMATYLYPGQTVT
-343 RVGMDASSTPT
+343 RVAMVGEALGVTSVGVTCDAPE
-354 WGGSYKPS
+354 SYMLR
-362 TNASSADAP
+362 NATAADAP
-371 SGDNEA
+371 
-377 AADDVLKVGN
+377 VL
-387 VSWRYCAGWVYATY
+387 S
-401 SVTNTS
+401 
-407 NDKLLRMPTTTAT
+407 
-420 ARDASGNVVGSSGG
+420 ASGVDVTQKGE
-434 IFSYVFPG
+434 
-442 QTLWDEVAV
+442 EV
-451 TDDADVATVT
+451 
-461 VTPETVEDWEQASAS
+461 
-476 ADDASAF
+476 
-483 SVLNTTCKA
+483 
-492 KPGTALS
+492 S
-499 VTGEVACQKK
+499 VTGTVALDRAGANDVPYTCVCVV
-509 SRFAEGQIG
+509 F
-518 LAVLLKDASGSVVAS
+518 KDAAGNIVGGGLNSVDTPTEGAS
-533 QIVMTDYPADGGSS
+533 APFQIDCYSVGDYAS
-547 PFEAYILDV
+547 
-556 PEFDTYE
+556 YE
-563 VYPFDM
+563 VYVSQA

>member
-1 MTARG
+1 M
-6 HAGWGESLND
+6 GESLND

-55 RKKIPAEMARRGVW
+55 RKKIPTEMARRGVW
-69 SALGQCSCTRLPRV
+69 SALGQCSCARLPHV

-110 ESGVLPEAEATR
+110 ESGVLPEAEAVR

-148 IVVSSDGAHLIDLGI
+148 IVVSADGAHLIDLGI

-232 AQVRTIVQKACSFE
+232 AQVRGIVQKACSFE
-246 PSSRCQSAMD
+246 PSSRYQSAAE

-262 CERDAGGAQRQQ
+262 GEKPAEAEAPVGEQAASAAARGKAP
-274 VSLADIGSEIDL
+274 
-286 EELRAAIEASERE
+286 RAARPSRRYPWFITLAQVMAFVLAAFCMVMFVRGVLGRQAASGASDSGGKVATEAS
-299 ARGDKAERTSR
+299 A
-310 RPKRNALLVVV
+310 
-321 ACVLTVVAVILV
+321 
-333 LLAKDGVIAR
+333 
-343 RVGMDASSTPT
+343 ASP
-354 WGGSYKPS
+354 P
-362 TNASSADAP
+362 AAQAP
-371 SGDNEA
+371 SSEGA
-377 AADDVLKVGN
+377 AAASEDNVLQVKNLGWFDDNGFA
-387 VSWRYCAGWVYATY
+387 YAVYE
-401 SVTNTS
+401 VTNTS
-407 NDKLLRMPTTTAT
+407 DDLCVSPVDMTLAGYAQDGSVKVTLWDMTT
-420 ARDASGNVVGSSGG
+420 
-434 IFSYVFPG
+434 YLYPG
-442 QTLWDEVAV
+442 QTVRKVAMVGESEGVCSVEATADSPESSEVRGASAGDAPVLSADGVNV
-451 TDDADVATVT
+451 TRKGGDVSVAGKVSVERAGANHVPYIGVFVVFRDDAGNIVGGGSTSVD
-461 VTPETVEDWEQASAS
+461 TP
-476 ADDASAF
+476 
-483 SVLNTTCKA
+483 
-492 KPGTALS
+492 
-499 VTGEVACQKK
+499 
-509 SRFAEGQIG
+509 AEGSAAPFQIG
-518 LAVLLKDASGSVVAS
+518 CYSLGDYAS
-533 QIVMTDYPADGGSS
+533 
-547 PFEAYILDV
+547 
-556 PEFDTYE
+556 YE
-563 VYPFDM
+563 VYVSEA

>member
-6 HAGWGESLND
+6 HVGWGESLND

-69 SALGQCSCTRLPRV
+69 SALGLCSCTRLPRV

-100 PGKTAESLVK
+100 PGKTAEPLVK

-148 IVVSSDGAHLIDLGI
+148 IVVSADGAHLIDLGI

-246 PSSRCQSAMD
+246 PSSRYQSAAE
-256 LAAALR
+256 LSAALR
-262 CERDAGGAQRQQ
+262 GEKPAEAEVLVAEQTASAATRGKTPRGARPSRRYPWFITLAQVMAFVLAAFCMVMFVRGVLGRQAASGGDDAAAAASAPAAQTAEAPSSGGAATAPEDSILQ
-274 VSLADIGSEIDL
+274 VKTLGWFEDTGFAYAVYEMSNTSDDVCVSPAD
-286 EELRAAIEASERE
+286 
-299 ARGDKAERTSR
+299 
-310 RPKRNALLVVV
+310 V
-321 ACVLTVVAVILV
+321 TVTGY
-333 LLAKDGVIAR
+333 AKDGSVKVTLWDMATYLYPGQTVT
-343 RVGMDASSTPT
+343 RVAMVGEALGVTSVGVTCDAPE
-354 WGGSYKPS
+354 SYMLR
-362 TNASSADAP
+362 NATAADAP
-371 SGDNEA
+371 
-377 AADDVLKVGN
+377 VL
-387 VSWRYCAGWVYATY
+387 S
-401 SVTNTS
+401 
-407 NDKLLRMPTTTAT
+407 
-420 ARDASGNVVGSSGG
+420 ASGVDVTQKGE
-434 IFSYVFPG
+434 
-442 QTLWDEVAV
+442 EV
-451 TDDADVATVT
+451 
-461 VTPETVEDWEQASAS
+461 
-476 ADDASAF
+476 
-483 SVLNTTCKA
+483 
-492 KPGTALS
+492 S
-499 VTGEVACQKK
+499 VTGTVALDRAGANDVPYTCVCVV
-509 SRFAEGQIG
+509 F
-518 LAVLLKDASGSVVAS
+518 KDAAGNIVGGGLNSVDTPTEGAS
-533 QIVMTDYPADGGSS
+533 APFQIDCYSVGDYAS
-547 PFEAYILDV
+547 
-556 PEFDTYE
+556 YE
-563 VYPFDM
+563 VYVSQA

>member
-6 HAGWGESLND
+6 HAGWGKSLND

-69 SALGQCSCTRLPRV
+69 SALGLCSCTRLPRV

-148 IVVSSDGAHLIDLGI
+148 IVVSADGAHLIDLGI

-246 PSSRCQSAMD
+246 PSSRYQSAAE
-256 LAAALR
+256 LSAALR
-262 CERDAGGAQRQQ
+262 GEKPAEAEVLVAEQTASAATRGKTPRGARPSRRYPWFITLAQVMAFVLAAFCMVMFVRGVLGRQAASGGDDAAAAASAPAAQTAEAPSSGGAATAPEDSILQ
-274 VSLADIGSEIDL
+274 VKTLGWFEDTGFAYAVYEMSNTSDDVCVSPAD
-286 EELRAAIEASERE
+286 
-299 ARGDKAERTSR
+299 
-310 RPKRNALLVVV
+310 V
-321 ACVLTVVAVILV
+321 TVTGY
-333 LLAKDGVIAR
+333 AKDGSVKVTLWDMATYLYPGQTVT
-343 RVGMDASSTPT
+343 RVAMVGEALGVTSVGVTCDAPE
-354 WGGSYKPS
+354 SYMLR
-362 TNASSADAP
+362 NATAADAP
-371 SGDNEA
+371 
-377 AADDVLKVGN
+377 VL
-387 VSWRYCAGWVYATY
+387 S
-401 SVTNTS
+401 
-407 NDKLLRMPTTTAT
+407 
-420 ARDASGNVVGSSGG
+420 ASGVDVTQKGE
-434 IFSYVFPG
+434 
-442 QTLWDEVAV
+442 EV
-451 TDDADVATVT
+451 
-461 VTPETVEDWEQASAS
+461 
-476 ADDASAF
+476 
-483 SVLNTTCKA
+483 
-492 KPGTALS
+492 S
-499 VTGEVACQKK
+499 VTGTVALDRAGANDVPYTCVCVV
-509 SRFAEGQIG
+509 F
-518 LAVLLKDASGSVVAS
+518 KDAAGNIVGGGLNSVDTPTEGAS
-533 QIVMTDYPADGGSS
+533 APFQIDCYSVGDYAS
-547 PFEAYILDV
+547 
-556 PEFDTYE
+556 YE
-563 VYPFDM
+563 VYVSQA

>member
-246 PSSRCQSAMD
+246 PSSRYQSAAE
-256 LAAALR
+256 LSAALR
-262 CERDAGGAQRQQ
+262 GEKPAEAEVLVAEQTASAATRGKTPRGARPSRRYPWFITLAQVMVFVLAAFCMVMFVRGVLGRQAASGAANSGGKVAAEAPAASASAAQTAEAPSSGGAATAPEDNVLQVKTLGWFEDAGTAYAVYEMSNTSDDVC
-274 VSLADIGSEIDL
+274 VSLAD
-286 EELRAAIEASERE
+286 
-299 ARGDKAERTSR
+299 
-310 RPKRNALLVVV
+310 V
-321 ACVLTVVAVILV
+321 TVTGY
-333 LLAKDGVIAR
+333 AKDGSV
-343 RVGMDASSTPT
+343 
-354 WGGSYKPS
+354 
-362 TNASSADAP
+362 
-371 SGDNEA
+371 
-377 AADDVLKVGN
+377 KVTL
-387 VSWRYCAGWVYATY
+387 WDMATY
-401 SVTNTS
+401 
-407 NDKLLRMPTTTAT
+407 L
-420 ARDASGNVVGSSGG
+420 
-434 IFSYVFPG
+434 YPG
-442 QTLWDEVAV
+442 QTVTRVAMVGEALGV
-451 TDDADVATVT
+451 TSVGVTCDAPDSNELRNAT
-461 VTPETVEDWEQASAS
+461 
-476 ADDASAF
+476 ADDAPVLSA
-483 SVLNTTCKA
+483 SGVDVTQRGEET
-492 KPGTALS
+492 S
-499 VTGEVACQKK
+499 VTGTVALDRVGANDVPYTCVCVVFKDAAGNIVGGGLN
-509 SRFAEGQIG
+509 SVDTPAEGASAPFQIDCYSVG
-518 LAVLLKDASGSVVAS
+518 DYAS
-533 QIVMTDYPADGGSS
+533 
-547 PFEAYILDV
+547 
-556 PEFDTYE
+556 YE
-563 VYPFDM
+563 VYVSQA

>member
-69 SALGQCSCTRLPRV
+69 SALGLCSCTRLPRV

-148 IVVSSDGAHLIDLGI
+148 IVVSADGAHLIDLGI

-246 PSSRCQSAMD
+246 PSSRYQSAAE
-256 LAAALR
+256 LSAALR
-262 CERDAGGAQRQQ
+262 GEKPAEAEVLVAEQTASAATRGKTPRGARPSRRYPWFITLAQVMAFVLAAFCMVMFVRGVLGRQAASGGDDAAAAASAPAAQTAEAPSSGGAATAPEDSILQ
-274 VSLADIGSEIDL
+274 VKTLGWFEDTGFAYAVYEMSNTSDDVCVSPAD
-286 EELRAAIEASERE
+286 
-299 ARGDKAERTSR
+299 
-310 RPKRNALLVVV
+310 V
-321 ACVLTVVAVILV
+321 TVTGY
-333 LLAKDGVIAR
+333 AKDGSVKVTLWDMATYLYPGQTVT
-343 RVGMDASSTPT
+343 RVAMVGEALGVTSVGVTCDAPE
-354 WGGSYKPS
+354 SYMLR
-362 TNASSADAP
+362 NATAADAP
-371 SGDNEA
+371 
-377 AADDVLKVGN
+377 VL
-387 VSWRYCAGWVYATY
+387 S
-401 SVTNTS
+401 
-407 NDKLLRMPTTTAT
+407 
-420 ARDASGNVVGSSGG
+420 ASGVDVTQKGE
-434 IFSYVFPG
+434 
-442 QTLWDEVAV
+442 EV
-451 TDDADVATVT
+451 
-461 VTPETVEDWEQASAS
+461 
-476 ADDASAF
+476 
-483 SVLNTTCKA
+483 
-492 KPGTALS
+492 S
-499 VTGEVACQKK
+499 VTGTVALDRAGANDVPYTCVCVV
-509 SRFAEGQIG
+509 F
-518 LAVLLKDASGSVVAS
+518 KDAAGNIVGGGLNSVDTPTEGAS
-533 QIVMTDYPADGGSS
+533 APFQIDCYSVGDYAS
-547 PFEAYILDV
+547 
-556 PEFDTYE
+556 YE
-563 VYPFDM
+563 VYVSQA

>member
-69 SALGQCSCTRLPRV
+69 SALGLCSCTRLPRV

-148 IVVSSDGAHLIDLGI
+148 IVVSADGAHLIDLGI

-246 PSSRCQSAMD
+246 PSSRYQSAAE
-256 LAAALR
+256 LSAALR
-262 CERDAGGAQRQQ
+262 GEKPAEAEVLVAEQTASAATRGKTPRGARPSRRYPWFITLAQVMAFVLAAFCMVMFVRGVLGRQAASGGDDAAAAASAPAAQTAEAPSSGGAATAPEDSILQ
-274 VSLADIGSEIDL
+274 VKTLGWFEDTGFAYAVYEMSNTRDDVCVSPAD
-286 EELRAAIEASERE
+286 
-299 ARGDKAERTSR
+299 
-310 RPKRNALLVVV
+310 V
-321 ACVLTVVAVILV
+321 TVTGY
-333 LLAKDGVIAR
+333 AKDGSVKVTLWDMATYLYPGQTVT
-343 RVGMDASSTPT
+343 RVAMVGEALGVTSVGVTCDAPE
-354 WGGSYKPS
+354 SYMLR
-362 TNASSADAP
+362 NATAADAP
-371 SGDNEA
+371 
-377 AADDVLKVGN
+377 VL
-387 VSWRYCAGWVYATY
+387 S
-401 SVTNTS
+401 
-407 NDKLLRMPTTTAT
+407 
-420 ARDASGNVVGSSGG
+420 ASGVDVTQKGE
-434 IFSYVFPG
+434 
-442 QTLWDEVAV
+442 EV
-451 TDDADVATVT
+451 
-461 VTPETVEDWEQASAS
+461 
-476 ADDASAF
+476 
-483 SVLNTTCKA
+483 
-492 KPGTALS
+492 S
-499 VTGEVACQKK
+499 VTGTVALDRAGANDVPYTCVCVV
-509 SRFAEGQIG
+509 F
-518 LAVLLKDASGSVVAS
+518 KDAAGNIVGGGLNSVDTPTEGAS
-533 QIVMTDYPADGGSS
+533 APFQIDCYSVGDYAS
-547 PFEAYILDV
+547 
-556 PEFDTYE
+556 YE
-563 VYPFDM
+563 VYVSQA